1 MHSNHVGI
9 CPCRSTAQAHTHRA
23 QRRRLVRKS
32 PGQSGGTGSPTGS
45 SGSSSTCVIF
55 LAAIKHQ
62 AASAAASTAA
72 GGLGFACLCL
82 SAPHAEEDSAH
93 AVNQQHFWQHMVVSQ
108 LSAVAPCN
116 VSPMITHA
124 REAHLQV
131 KWLLAG
137 FSNTALARAQAAEIL
152 SRLWGLRGEQL
163 QG

>member
-23 QRRRLVRKS
+23 QCRHLVRKS

-45 SGSSSTCVIF
+45 SISSSTCVIF

-82 SAPHAEEDSAH
+82 SAPHAH

-108 LSAVAPCN
+108 LSATAPSN